1 MTSVLATNV
10 PTFLVRLGFLGALL
24 ICASTALAQTTQP
37 PGNSKQYHAVIRR
50 AVEQFDRGN
59 YDRAKA
65 LFTEAHQLFPNART
79 LRGLGM
85 VAYTARDYVQ
95 AIPLL
100 ESAIA
105 SQIKPLD
112 ADLLAEARDV
122 IIRSRAF
129 IGVVRVKLTPA
140 SAQLLVNAAPAA
152 LGTDGLLSL
161 NPGSYEVEAH
171 APGYLSSTRLLRIDP
186 GATLDL
192 DITLPRDA
200 SRDVAVPHPAAA
212 PGAGVASQPEP
223 APVSAREAAP
233 VPAPAPLA
241 EAAMPTPLPEPERE
255 ASIAPWILAGVSGAV
270 AIGGGVLLGVALSD
284 VHTVENAKPT
294 TDWSSVEGKYDRS
307 PALSVIGITMIGAG
321 VVGLA
326 AGLTWHFLEAREP
339 EEIALEASP
348 LGVRVRG
355 RW

>member
-1 MTSVLATNV
+1 MASVLATNV
-10 PTFLVRLGFLGALL
+10 PTFLLRLGLLGALL
-24 ICASTALAQTTQP
+24 ICASTAAAQTTQAP
-37 PGNSKQYHAVIRR
+37 ENSKQYHAVIRR
-50 AVEQFDRGN
+50 AVAQFDRGN

-112 ADLLAEARDV
+112 AELLAEARDV
-122 IIRSRAF
+122 IMRSRAF

-140 SAQLLVNAAPAA
+140 GAKLLVNAAPAA

-161 NPGSYEVEAH
+161 NPGSYEIEAH
-171 APGYLSSTRLLRIDP
+171 APGYLSSRRLLRVEP

-192 DITLPRDA
+192 DVTLPRDA
-200 SRDVAVPHPAAA
+200 SRDVAVPRPMAA
-212 PGAGVASQPEP
+212 PGASGTRQAEQEPSPSGAVALAP
-223 APVSAREAAP
+223 AR
-233 VPAPAPLA
+233 APLA
-241 EAAMPTPLPEPERE
+241 EATMPPPVPEPERG
-255 ASIAPWILAGVSGAV
+255 ASVAPWIVAGVSGAV

-284 VHTVENAKPT
+284 VHAVENAKST

-307 PALSVIGITMIGAG
+307 PALSAIGITMIGVGVAG
-321 VVGLA
+321 VA
-326 AGLTWHFLEAREP
+326 AGLTWHFLDAREP
-339 EEIALEASP
+339 EEIAIEASP
-348 LGVRVRG
+348 LGWRVRG

>member
-1 MTSVLATNV
+1 MASVLATNV
-10 PTFLVRLGFLGALL
+10 PSFFLRLGLLGALL
-24 ICASTALAQTTQP
+24 VCASTAAAQTTQA
-37 PGNSKQYHAVIRR
+37 PGNLKQYHSVVRK

-59 YDRAKA
+59 YERARA

-95 AIPLL
+95 AVPLL

-105 SQIKPLD
+105 SQVKPLD
-112 ADLLAEARDV
+112 AELLAEARDV
-122 IIRSRAF
+122 IARCRAF
-129 IGVVRVKLTPA
+129 IGVVRVKLAPSNA
-140 SAQLLVNAAPAA
+140 KLLVNAAPAA
-152 LGTDGLLSL
+152 VGPDGLLSL
-161 NPGSYEVEAH
+161 NPGSYEIEAH
-171 APGYLSSTRLLRIDP
+171 APGYLSSTRLLRVEP

-192 DITLPRDA
+192 DLTLPRDA
-200 SRDVAVPHPAAA
+200 SRDVPVPQPTAAA
-212 PGAGVASQPEP
+212 AASKPKLQP
-223 APVSAREAAP
+223 APAP
-233 VPAPAPLA
+233 ASGPAPTPAPAPLA
-241 EAAMPTPLPEPERE
+241 DASVPQPEPEST

-270 AIGGGVLLGVALSD
+270 AAGGGVLLGVALND
-284 VHTVENAKPT
+284 VHTVEKSKPT

-307 PALSVIGITMIGAG
+307 PALSAIGITMIGVGVAG
-321 VVGLA
+321 VA